1 MQNKEVNR
9 RGGVAVIQL
18 DSQMQNKEVN
28 RRGGVPLELDFAWV

>member
-1 MQNKEVNR
+1 MQKKEVDR
-9 RGGVAVIQL
+9 RGRVAVIQL

>member
-9 RGGVAVIQL
+9 RGWVAVIQL

-28 RRGGVPLELDFAWV
+28 RRGGVELDFALV

>member
-18 DSQMQNKEVN
+18 DSQMPNKEVN
-28 RRGGVPLELDFAWV
+28 RRGGVPLELDFPWV